1 MSEQPKAL
9 RLADWMQNAVQTY
22 PQMSEDEPGGY
33 NTEVDQVMDEAAAQL
48 RRLHALCEESQTVVR
63 DLLNALPSAT
73 THPAIIAART
83 LAAKLESEQ

>member
-1 MSEQPKAL
+1 MNKQPEAL
-9 RLADWMQNAVQTY
+9 RLAD
-22 PQMSEDEPGGY
+22 ELDEFYKTDGIGG
-33 NTEVDQVMDEAAAQL
+33 VDEAAAEL
-48 RRLHALCEESQTVVR
+48 RRLHALCEESRTVVR

>member
-1 MSEQPKAL
+1 MRKQPEAR
-9 RLADWMQNAVQTY
+9 RLVETPFSMRDGRWNFDAD
-22 PQMSEDEPGGY
+22 DE
-33 NTEVDQVMDEAAAQL
+33 L
-48 RRLHALCEESQTVVR
+48 RRLHALSEESRTVVR

>member
-9 RLADWMQNAVQTY
+9 WLAETPFSLRDGRWNFDAD
-22 PQMSEDEPGGY
+22 DE
-33 NTEVDQVMDEAAAQL
+33 L
-48 RRLHALCEESQTVVR
+48 RRLHALCEESRTVVR

>member
-1 MSEQPKAL
+1 MSEQPEAL
-9 RLADWMQNAVQTY
+9 RL
-22 PQMSEDEPGGY
+22 EDE
-33 NTEVDQVMDEAAAQL
+33 TFWTDEDCASAAAEL
-48 RRLHALCEESQTVVR
+48 RRLYALCEESQTVVR

>member
-9 RLADWMQNAVQTY
+9 RLADWC
-22 PQMSEDEPGGY
+22 DENSSGIYRPSA
-33 NTEVDQVMDEAAAQL
+33 EAAAEL
-48 RRLHALCEESQTVVR
+48 RRLHALSEESRTVVR